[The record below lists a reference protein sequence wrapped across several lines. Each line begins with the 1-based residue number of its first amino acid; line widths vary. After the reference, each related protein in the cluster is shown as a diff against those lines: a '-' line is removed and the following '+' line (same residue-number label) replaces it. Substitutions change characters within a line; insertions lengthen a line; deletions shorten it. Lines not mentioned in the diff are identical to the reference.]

1 MRTSDDP
8 ELPKIDA
15 PRTAGK
21 PWLPALLTLLG
32 SSGLISVFG
41 PIIGEL
47 YWEGYLSAYGLT
59 PEEFPALASR
69 VRVYAYTAI
78 VEGVGSVAL
87 NLIRYGVPLIVI
99 IALLTTVVVLFQEPR
114 VKEKTQKLQ
123 NGFIDVLR
131 GDTSKSVSLRVAT
144 ATFIALAVTFLGAYV
159 MLSALVLSVSP
170 TQARVLGLKQGRA
183 ELESRSHGGTP
194 GANCDHIQSP
204 ALTAGCPKVIAYSEK
219 LLAVLQGGRIYRIP
233 RESTLFDSPAAT
245 PTGAGA
251 ASAADPSS
259 SASSVR

>member
-1 MRTSDDP
+1 MRTSDDLD
-8 ELPKIDA
+8 LPMA
-15 PRTAGK
+15 AASRTAGK

-87 NLIRYGVPLIVI
+87 DLIRYGGLLLVA
-99 IALLTTVVVLFQEPR
+99 IALLTTVAVLLQEPR
-114 VKEKTQKLQ
+114 VKERTQKLH
-123 NGFIDVLR
+123 NRFTDILR

-144 ATFIALAVTFLGAYV
+144 ATFIALAITFFGAYV
-159 MLSALVLSVSP
+159 VLSALVLSVSP

-183 ELESRSHGGTP
+183 ELGSTSHGGAP

-204 ALTAGCPKVIAYSEK
+204 VFAAGCPKVIAYSEK
-219 LLAVLQGGRIYRIP
+219 LLAVAQGGRIYRIP
-233 RESTLFDSPAAT
+233 RESTLFDSPVTT

-251 ASAADPSS
+251 ASAAEPSAP
-259 SASSVR
+259 ASSVR